1 MGATVCWP
9 KYTPKRILPVKMI
22 SQITPLVRPSAVGAG
37 VTAKFFRGLGDPTRI
52 RVLQLLS
59 ERERTVGELVD
70 LTGALQGRLSSHL
83 ACLRWCGFVAARRE
97 GRLVYYRIA
106 DDRILSLL
114 ATADEF
120 VAEHGKSVDLC
131 RVIDGGD

>member
-1 MGATVCWP
+1 
-9 KYTPKRILPVKMI
+9 MI

-70 LTGALQGRLSSHL
+70 LTGTLQGRLSSHL
-83 ACLRWCGFVAARRE
+83 ACLRWCGFVTARRE

-106 DDRILSLL
+106 DDRVLGLL
-114 ATADEF
+114 ASADEF
-120 VAEHGKSVDLC
+120 IAEHEESVDLC

>member
-1 MGATVCWP
+1 
-9 KYTPKRILPVKMI
+9 MI
-22 SQITPLVRPSAVGAG
+22 SEITPLVRPSSAVAG
-37 VTAKFFRGLGDPTRI
+37 VTAKFFRGLGDPTRV

-70 LTGALQGRLSSHL
+70 LTGTLQGRLSSHL
-83 ACLRWCGFVAARRE
+83 ACLRWCGFVATRRA

-106 DDRILSLL
+106 DDRVLSLL
-114 ATADEF
+114 ASADEF
-120 VAEHGKSVDLC
+120 IAEHGESVDLC